1 MGVRVCVEL
10 RVPSIAVISFVG
22 VLAVFLC
29 FTIIPLVSAQKTP
42 YFPISAFPSNPLDG
56 DMVEVSISNVNDLAA
71 SARFVWY
78 RDGIMVREVE
88 KAFTDTLLSDSYQVQ
103 SGEWTVTVYLYDRT
117 ESKQLINSSTISFT
131 VQPALATPT
140 QSPTPTPTPT
150 TSPTPTPTPTGTSG
164 GGGGGGFGGGGI
176 PAPPQSTQPTPE
188 PGINETPTP
197 EPSPTPTAS
206 PTPLSTTPSLTQKEG
221 QAEEQKSGT
230 ESTPVPTIEE
240 TEEPSVNATE
250 ERVNLTEQKSPPE
263 QPLRIPLGIEAGIL
277 SLAVALALRR
287 RV

>member
-10 RVPSIAVISFVG
+10 RVPSIAVISLVG